1 MANLDLE
8 HGAEGPGAEG
18 GRGGP
23 EPDHGATGAGTV
35 AGQTKPA
42 NPDPERPSR
51 RRGRCN
57 SHLDQ
62 FSYVSQQLGEENT
75 WIENSKTKNWKEFL
89 ILVMT
94 QVCQEKFPMDM

>member
-1 MANLDLE
+1 MRIRRQYEGLSQDKHLVGKLDLE

-62 FSYVSQQLGEENT
+62 FSYVSQQLGEGNT
-75 WIENSKTKNWKEFL
+75 WIENSKTRKLE
-89 ILVMT
+89 
-94 QVCQEKFPMDM
+94 